1 MSFWLTTTLM
11 KIRGLYKYANSSF
24 YWYRWTENG
33 KRKAVSLQTDDLA
46 EAFSKVKQIQAG
58 ALFARW
64 ERAEPTR
71 TAARKLVKDY
81 VKVAQGRAKKPLR
94 PETAKVRS
102 YILHKF
108 LVDQE
113 IDDIGQISRGNIED
127 WLSGRKRAG
136 VSQDTLH
143 TQARAIKTFLAYL
156 VNRKLVRADILSDFE
171 VPEPGAVGR
180 KNWLKTEVV
189 TRVIGE
195 SHDDELTFILHCG
208 FHAGLRRNEISNARV
223 SWFDLGAEV
232 VHVQNEVETGF
243 VLKDRENRTIPLTK
257 DFRDFLETFLADKQ
271 PGDYAIRPDKVQG
284 VWRYRYDFDQ
294 VFQTHMR
301 KCGVKCTI
309 HDMRRSFASNL
320 VTAGESIYIVAKWL
334 GDGIPVVERS
344 YGHLAPSAGNI
355 NRLAA
360 KVA

>member
-1 MSFWLTTTLM
+1 MPLWLTTTLM
-11 KIRGLYKYANSSF
+11 KIRGLYKYASSKF

-46 EAFSKVKQIQAG
+46 EAFTKVKQIQAG
-58 ALFARW
+58 AWYSRW

-71 TAARKLVKDY
+71 TSARKLVEEY
-81 VKVAQGRAKKPLR
+81 LKVAQGRAKKPLR
-94 PETAKVRS
+94 LETAKVRS

-108 LVDQE
+108 LADRGIE
-113 IDDIGQISRGNIED
+113 DIGQITHGNVEA
-127 WLSGRKRAG
+127 WLADRKRAG

-143 TQARAIKTFLAYL
+143 TQARALKTFLAYL
-156 VNRKLVRADILSDFE
+156 VDHKLVRADIIADFD
-171 VPEPGAVGR
+171 VPMPAAVGR
-180 KNWLKTEVV
+180 KNWLKKDVAK
-189 TRVIGE
+189 RILAD
-195 SHDDELTFILHCG
+195 SKDDTLTFILHCG

-223 SWFDLGAEV
+223 GWFDLEAGV

-243 VLKDRENRTIPLTK
+243 VLKDRENRTIPLAK
-257 DFRDFLETFLADKQ
+257 DFKDFLQGFLADRA
-271 PGDYAIRPDKVQG
+271 PGSYAIRPEKTQG
-284 VWRYRYDFDQ
+284 VWRYRYDFDAR
-294 VFQTHMR
+294 FAAHMR

-355 NRLAA
+355 NRLT
-360 KVA
+360 

>member
-1 MSFWLTTTLM
+1 M
-11 KIRGLYKYANSSF
+11 KIRGLYKYASSKF

-46 EAFSKVKQIQAG
+46 EAFTKVKQIQAG
-58 ALFARW
+58 AWYSRW

-71 TAARKLVKDY
+71 TSARKLVEEY
-81 VKVAQGRAKKPLR
+81 LKVAQGRAKKPLR
-94 PETAKVRS
+94 LETAKVRS

-108 LVDQE
+108 LADRGIE
-113 IDDIGQISRGNIED
+113 DIGQITHGNVEA
-127 WLSGRKRAG
+127 WLADRKRAG

-143 TQARAIKTFLAYL
+143 TQARALKTFLAYL
-156 VNRKLVRADILSDFE
+156 VDHKLVRADIIADFD
-171 VPEPGAVGR
+171 VPMPAAVGR
-180 KNWLKTEVV
+180 KNWLKKDVV
-189 TRVIGE
+189 KRILAD
-195 SHDDELTFILHCG
+195 SKDDTLTFILHCG

-223 SWFDLGAEV
+223 GWFDLEAGV

-243 VLKDRENRTIPLTK
+243 VLKDRENRTIPLVK
-257 DFRDFLETFLADKQ
+257 DFKDFLQRFLAERA
-271 PGDYAIRPDKVQG
+271 PSSYAVHPEKTQG
-284 VWRYRYDFDQ
+284 VWRYRYDFDAR
-294 VFQTHMR
+294 FATHMR

-355 NRLAA
+355 NRLT
-360 KVA
+360 

>member
-1 MSFWLTTTLM
+1 M

-33 KRKAVSLQTDDLA
+33 KRKAVSLQTADLS
-46 EAFSKVKQIQAG
+46 EAVTKVKQIQAG
-58 ALFARW
+58 AWYSRW

-71 TAARKLVKDY
+71 TSARKLVEEY
-81 VKVAQGRAKKPLR
+81 LKVAQGRAKKPLR
-94 PETAKVRS
+94 LETAKVRS

-108 LVDQE
+108 LADQE
-113 IDDIGQISRGNIED
+113 IEDIGQISRGNIKD

-143 TQARAIKTFLAYL
+143 TQARAVKTFLAYL
-156 VNRKLVRADILSDFE
+156 VDRKLVRADLLSDFD
-171 VPEPGAVGR
+171 VPEQGAVGR
-180 KNWLKTEVV
+180 KNWLKNEVFK
-189 TRVIGE
+189 RIIGQ
-195 SHDDELTFILHCG
+195 SKDDTLTFILHCG

-223 SWFDLGAEV
+223 GWFDLEAGV
-232 VHVQNEVETGF
+232 VHIQNEVETGF
-243 VLKDRENRTIPLTK
+243 RLKDRENRTVPLTK
-257 DFRDFLETFLADKQ
+257 DFKDFLETFLADSEA
-271 PGDYAIRPDKVQG
+271 GSYAIRPEKDQG
-284 VWRYRYDFDQ
+284 VWRYRYDFDAL
-294 VFQTHMR
+294 FQTHMR
-301 KCGVKCTI
+301 RCGVKCTI

-355 NRLAA
+355 NRLTA

>member
-1 MSFWLTTTLM
+1 M

-46 EAFSKVKQIQAG
+46 EAFTKVKQIQAG
-58 ALFARW
+58 AWYSRW

-71 TAARKLVKDY
+71 TSARKLVEDY
-81 VKVAQGRAKKPLR
+81 VKVAQARAKKPLR
-94 PETAKVRS
+94 RETAKVRS

-113 IDDIGQISRGNIED
+113 IEDIGQIRRGNIED
-127 WLSGRKRAG
+127 WLSCRKRAG
-136 VSQDTLH
+136 LSRDTLH
-143 TQARAIKTFLAYL
+143 TQARALKTFLAYL

-171 VPEPGAVGR
+171 IPEPGAVGR
-180 KNWLKTEVV
+180 KNWLKKDVV
-189 TRVIGE
+189 KRVIGE

-208 FHAGLRRNEISNARV
+208 FHAGLRRNEISNTRV
-223 SWFDLGAEV
+223 GWFDLEAGI

-243 VLKDRENRTIPLTK
+243 VLKDRENRSIPLAKEFK
-257 DFRDFLETFLADKQ
+257 DFLQTFLADKQ
-271 PGDYAIRPDKVQG
+271 PGSYAIRPEKTQG
-284 VWRYRYDFDQ
+284 VWRYRYDFDAL
-294 VFQTHMR
+294 FASHMR
-301 KCGVKCTI
+301 RCGVKCTI

-320 VTAGESIYIVAKWL
+320 VSAGESIYIVAKWL

-355 NRLAA
+355 NRLT
-360 KVA
+360 